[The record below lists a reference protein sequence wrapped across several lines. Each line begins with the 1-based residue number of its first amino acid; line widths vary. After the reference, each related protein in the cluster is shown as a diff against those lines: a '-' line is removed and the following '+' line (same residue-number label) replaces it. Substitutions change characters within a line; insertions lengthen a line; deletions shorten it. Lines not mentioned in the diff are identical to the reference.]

1 MVDES
6 KEKDTTHI
14 TVTQETKADLEA
26 IGKVRNLSGYNNI
39 IQQLIAWRYE
49 RDFTLEEA
57 VASKKSTGKYNKK
70 KPPAFV
76 IATEILLCWNE
87 DALDRKRAKYS
98 ARTRTGIHSMVKK
111 KLRSGDWKTLYPE
124 FFELEGPREGITRY
138 IDDQLKA
145 MVGRNLIRKQNPEQN
160 DGLYE
165 LDVASI
171 NEEEWMLLRGIS
183 FLEPK
188 EGLSVKLLNP
198 KPKISFNI

>member
-1 MVDES
+1 
-6 KEKDTTHI
+6 
-14 TVTQETKADLEA
+14 
-26 IGKVRNLSGYNNI
+26 
-39 IQQLIAWRYE
+39 
-49 RDFTLEEA
+49 
-57 VASKKSTGKYNKK
+57 
-70 KPPAFV
+70 
-76 IATEILLCWNE
+76 
-87 DALDRKRAKYS
+87 
-98 ARTRTGIHSMVKK
+98 MVKK